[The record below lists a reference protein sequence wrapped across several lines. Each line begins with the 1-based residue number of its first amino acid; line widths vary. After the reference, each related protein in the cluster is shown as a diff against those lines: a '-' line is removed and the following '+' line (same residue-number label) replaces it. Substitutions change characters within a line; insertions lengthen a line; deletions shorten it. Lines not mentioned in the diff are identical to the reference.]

1 MLSTDTK
8 QTTTMQHAI
17 ANASPAIR
25 SRIRKITYNAK
36 PGSHNRCLNF
46 IFDDDKLSGRYFS
59 LSLSGD
65 LAVIQEV
72 DKPTT
77 KGLGHCL
84 AKQAGDKGDCMVA
97 FTCARTDGRRTYQNT
112 KFKFD
117 VDNFSQSPPHGIA
130 PDWSGGKLKYK
141 VKFPYVD
148 MISAAEETAAELTT
162 SIPVAAA
169 TPPISPQIPSQS
181 ISPQHN
187 NNPTPASPA
196 MPRLSTIKSMLND
209 LRKIER
215 DTPYRLERDN
225 DGVLHFVARI
235 G

>member
-1 MLSTDTK
+1 MLSADTK

-25 SRIRKITYNAK
+25 SRIRKVTYNSK
-36 PGSHNRCLNF
+36 PGAQHRVLNF

-59 LSLSGD
+59 LGLSND
-65 LAVIQEV
+65 MAVIWEV
-72 DKPTT
+72 DKPTK
-77 KGLGHCL
+77 KGLGYCM
-84 AKQAGDKGDCMVA
+84 AKQAGGKGVCMVA
-97 FTCARTDGRRTYQNT
+97 FTCASTDNGVRSRTFQNT
-112 KFKFD
+112 KFRFN
-117 VDNFSQSPPHGIA
+117 VDNFSQSPPHGVA

-141 VKFPYVD
+141 VKLPYVD

-162 SIPVAAA
+162 SNPVAAA
-169 TPPISPQIPSQS
+169 TPPSMDRVHDGVGGGFVKS
-181 ISPQHN
+181 
-187 NNPTPASPA
+187 NPSPA